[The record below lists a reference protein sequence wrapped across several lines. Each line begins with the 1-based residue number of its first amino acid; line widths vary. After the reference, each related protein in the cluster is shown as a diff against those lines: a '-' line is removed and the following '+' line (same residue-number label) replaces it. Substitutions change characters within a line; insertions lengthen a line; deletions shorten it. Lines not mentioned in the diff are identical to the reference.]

1 MEEVQSVEI
10 PEFITVRDL
19 SDVLGASAIDVIKEL
34 MNLGV
39 MATINQQ
46 LDFETAAV
54 VAEELG
60 FVAHLPQ
67 AEKEEVEEEETQ
79 PLMAQILADEAP
91 EDLVSRPPVV
101 TMLGHVDHGKTS
113 LLDVIRN
120 ASVQESEVGGITQ
133 HTGAYQVEHG
143 GTTITFLDT
152 PGHEA
157 FTAMRARGAQGA
169 DIAILVVAA
178 DDGVMPQTREAI
190 SHIRAAHVPMI
201 VALNKI
207 DLQSANPDYVKQQL
221 SEVDV
226 LVEDW
231 GGDVMCVPVS
241 AKTQVGIEDLL
252 EAIALVAEVQE
263 FKANPNRPAQGVV
276 LEGRMEQQRGATAT
290 VLIQNG
296 TLRHGDSFVAGK
308 TYGHVRA
315 MFDYRD
321 QRIQD
326 ATPSTPVRI
335 LGVTGVPAA
344 GDRFEV
350 VSDDKEARRI
360 ATERAE
366 RPGPSRVEEPEV
378 TLESLFAQFQEGE
391 AKELNVILKADVQ
404 GSIEPIVSSI
414 TDLGTDEIKVNVIHQ
429 ATGNISE
436 SDVMLAAA
444 SRAIVIGFNVQPDM
458 AARRLAE
465 SEGVEIRHYRLI
477 YQIIDD
483 VRLALNG
490 MLEPVYQ
497 DVMTGQAEVRA
508 VFRVRGFGQVAG
520 CYVLSGTID
529 RNSRV
534 LVRRNGQE
542 LYDGRISSLKRF
554 QEDVPQVRTGFECG
568 IGVDGF
574 SGFEE
579 GDEIVAYQR
588 ERVPVS

>member
-1 MEEVQSVEI
+1 MSELVSIEI

-19 SDVLGASAIDVIKEL
+19 ANKLGVSPIDVIKEL

-54 VAEELG
+54 VSEDLG
-60 FVAHLPQ
+60 FAAHLPVP
-67 AEKEEVEEEETQ
+67 EKEEAEEEETQ

-91 EDLVSRPPVV
+91 EDLEPRPPVV

-133 HTGAYQVEHG
+133 HTGAYQVEHEG
-143 GTTITFLDT
+143 KTITFLDT

-169 DIAILVVAA
+169 DIAILVIAA
-178 DDGVMPQTREAI
+178 DDGVMPQTREAL

-221 SEVDV
+221 SELDV

-241 AKTQVGIEDLL
+241 AKTQEGIDDLL
-252 EAIALVAEVQE
+252 ESIVLVAEVEE

-276 LEGRMEQQRGATAT
+276 LEGRMEQRRGATAT
-290 VLIQNG
+290 ILVQNG
-296 TLRHGDSFVAGK
+296 VLRHGDSFVAG
-308 TYGHVRA
+308 TVYGHIRA
-315 MFDYRD
+315 MFDYLD
-321 QRIQD
+321 QRIQE
-326 ATPSTPVRI
+326 AKPSTPVRI
-335 LGVTGVPAA
+335 LGLSGVPAA

-350 VSDDKEARRI
+350 VQDDKVARRI
-360 ATERAE
+360 AEEREEAAE
-366 RPGPSRVEEPEV
+366 SVHVEEPEV

-414 TDLGTDEIKVNVIHQ
+414 VDMGGDEINVNVIHA
-429 ATGNISE
+429 ATGNIVE
-436 SDVMLAAA
+436 SDIMLASA
-444 SRAIVIGFNVQPDM
+444 SRAIVIGFNVHPDT

-465 SEGVEIRHYRLI
+465 TEGVEIRH
-477 YQIIDD
+477 
-483 VRLALNG
+483 
-490 MLEPVYQ
+490 
-497 DVMTGQAEVRA
+497 
-508 VFRVRGFGQVAG
+508 
-520 CYVLSGTID
+520 
-529 RNSRV
+529 
-534 LVRRNGQE
+534 
-542 LYDGRISSLKRF
+542 
-554 QEDVPQVRTGFECG
+554 
-568 IGVDGF
+568 
-574 SGFEE
+574 
-579 GDEIVAYQR
+579 
-588 ERVPVS
+588 

>member
-1 MEEVQSVEI
+1 MAELVSIEI

-19 SDVLGASAIDVIKEL
+19 SEALGTSAIDVIKEL

-60 FVAHLPQ
+60 FAAHLPQ
-67 AEKEEVEEEETQ
+67 AEEPEEQAEETQ

-91 EDLVSRPPVV
+91 EDLEPRPPVV

-113 LLDVIRN
+113 LLDVVRN
-120 ASVQESEVGGITQ
+120 ASVQASEVGGITQ

-143 GTTITFLDT
+143 RSTITFLDT

-201 VALNKI
+201 VALNKM
-207 DLQSANPDYVKQQL
+207 DLQTANPDYVKQQL
-221 SEVDV
+221 SEAGV

-231 GGDVMCVPVS
+231 GGDVICVPVS
-241 AKTQVGIEDLL
+241 AKTQRGIDDLL
-252 EAIALVAEVQE
+252 ESIVLVAEIQE
-263 FKANPNRPAQGVV
+263 FKANPDRPAQGVV
-276 LEGRMEQQRGATAT
+276 LEGRMEQRRGPTAT

-296 TLRHGDSFVAGK
+296 TLHNGDSFVAGEIS
-308 TYGHVRA
+308 GNVRA

-321 QRIQD
+321 QRID
-326 ATPSTPVRI
+326 VATPSTPVRI
-335 LGVTGVPAA
+335 LGIAGVPDA

-350 VSDDKEARRI
+350 VSDDRTARRI
-360 ATERAE
+360 AEERAE
-366 RPGPSRVEEPEV
+366 RPTRAYTEEPEV
-378 TLESLFAQFQEGE
+378 TLETLFAQFQEGQ
-391 AKELNVILKADVQ
+391 AKELNVIVKADVQ
-404 GSIEPIVSSI
+404 GSLEPIVSSI
-414 TDLGTDEIKVNVIHQ
+414 TDLSTDEIKVNLIHQ
-429 ATGNISE
+429 GTGNISE
-436 SDVMLAAA
+436 SDINLAIA
-444 SRAIVIGFNVQPDM
+444 SRAIVIGFNVQPDT

-465 SEGVEIRHYRLI
+465 VEGVEIRQYRLI

-483 VRLALNG
+483 VQRALNG

-508 VFRVRGFGQVAG
+508 VFRVRGAGQVAG
-520 CYVLSGTID
+520 CYVQAGTID

-542 LYDGRISSLKRF
+542 LYDGFISSLKRF

-574 SGFEE
+574 SGFQE
-579 GDEIVAYQR
+579 GDEIIAYQR
-588 ERVPVS
+588 ERVNIP